1 MNRQQAQEILLLY
14 RPGTAD
20 AQDPDFAAAL
30 ALAQKDRELVRWLQE
45 QSLVQHALRAKFRQI
60 PVPEGLK
67 EQILSERKAHT
78 SLPLKRRLIL
88 SAVCGV
94 CILLLAAV
102 ILPLPRSREDKSF
115 ANFRSRMVRT
125 VAREGLYP
133 RMDLETNDL
142 AQIRQYLAQHQG
154 HGDYVLPGGLQN
166 ITGTGCAVLQWREK
180 RVSMVCFNSGKN
192 PAPNGSDLFLFI
204 IKRADVPKAPPSG
217 APLFAQRNRLATASW
232 TYGDKTYVLASLGDE
247 ASLRKLFPAP

>member
-1 MNRQQAQEILLLY
+1 MNRQQAQQILLLY

-20 AQDPDFAAAL
+20 AQDPEFAAAL
-30 ALAQKDRELVRWLQE
+30 ALAQKDPELGHWLQE

-60 PVPEGLK
+60 PIPDGLK
-67 EQILSERKAHT
+67 EQILSERKAHAA
-78 SLPLKRRLIL
+78 LPLKRRLVL

-102 ILPLPRSREDKSF
+102 ILPLLRSREDKSF

-142 AQIRQYLAQHQG
+142 AQIRQYLADHQAP
-154 HGDYVLPGGLQN
+154 GDYVLPGGLQKT
-166 ITGTGCAVLQWREK
+166 TGTGCAVLQWQDK

-192 PAPNGSDLFLFI
+192 LAPNGSDLFLFI
-204 IKRADVPKAPPSG
+204 IKRADVPKAPPPG
-217 APLFAQRNRLATASW
+217 APSFAQANRLATASW
-232 TYGDKTYVLASLGDE
+232 TYGDKTYILATLGDE
-247 ASLRKLFPAP
+247 ASLRKVF